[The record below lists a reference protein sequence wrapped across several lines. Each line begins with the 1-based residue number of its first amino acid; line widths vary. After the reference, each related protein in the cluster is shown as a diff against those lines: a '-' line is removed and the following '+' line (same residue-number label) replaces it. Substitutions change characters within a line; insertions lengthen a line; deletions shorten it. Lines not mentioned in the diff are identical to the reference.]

1 MAAQTVTW
9 SIVIMIAILLLL
21 VSVVIYCIFKYDT
34 WYPNE

>member
-1 MAAQTVTW
+1 
-9 SIVIMIAILLLL
+9 MIAILLIF